1 MRFILTAF
9 MLSVATQ
16 TWADETFSSNFLAF
30 ECGDAP
36 NTFPLL
42 LKENGEG
49 WSTVAVFQKDTEK
62 LERVDAQTFAF
73 PSVDFKQRYLKLKEN
88 NWQLISIDTGDVEVQ
103 PCTEKNEL
111 FELLAA
117 AAVQEFSTEDQA
129 AERISDLNLQL
140 DSMAELLEEEQEAAT
155 KAIKRL
161 IAQEARLE
169 SLSAESSGYQNALL
183 AATEAIAELRAEL
196 AKTREA
202 VANSQLKNEDLENR
216 MLKVHH
222 SKKAE
227 VRALKADLLSSQN
240 EINGLKN
247 ALTMD
252 QDKVVER
259 YSSTLS
265 SRWGSELTQQSGI
278 SIMGDRLVF
287 SSETLFP
294 PGGAD
299 LSPQGQFAL
308 IEVAEAIKSVVGRI
322 PKEINWVIRVD
333 GHTDDTKVVSGSRF
347 ADNWHLSQAR
357 ALSVVRYFANTL
369 DIPPNRLAANG
380 FGEYQPLNTE
390 NTPEARAQNRRIELK
405 LTRK

>member
-299 LSPQGQFAL
+299 ISPQGQFAL

>member
-9 MLSVATQ
+9 MLSVATL

-49 WSTVAVFQKDTEK
+49 WSTVAIFQKDTEK

-88 NWQLISIDTGDVEVQ
+88 NWQLILIDTGDVEVQ

-111 FELLAA
+111 FELLAV
-117 AAVQEFSTEDQA
+117 AAVQEFSAEDKA
-129 AERISDLNLQL
+129 AERILDLNLKL
-140 DSMAELLEEEQEAAT
+140 DAMADQLEEEQEAAT
-155 KAIKRL
+155 
-161 IAQEARLE
+161 
-169 SLSAESSGYQNALL
+169 
-183 AATEAIAELRAEL
+183 TAIAIEKASIKWLEGELS
-196 AKTREA
+196 
-202 VANSQLKNEDLENR
+202 NSQLKNKALENR

-222 SKKAE
+222 SKQAE

-240 EINGLKN
+240 EITGLKN
-247 ALTMD
+247 ALTTD

-265 SRWGSELTQQSGI
+265 SRWGSELKQQSGI

-299 LSPQGQFAL
+299 ISSQGQFACQRRL
-308 IEVAEAIKSVVGRI
+308 NNLPFGRRKSRPLCAAPWGVMPSNHGC
-322 PKEINWVIRVD
+322 
-333 GHTDDTKVVSGSRF
+333 F
-347 ADNWHLSQAR
+347 LQAQ
-357 ALSVVRYFANTL
+357 LLQF
-369 DIPPNRLAANG
+369 
-380 FGEYQPLNTE
+380 
-390 NTPEARAQNRRIELK
+390 
-405 LTRK
+405 